1 MSEQSRPEL
10 NNVVQLKVDRSGGA
24 PAQIPLTRLPAAMH
38 SVRDKAR
45 QLLQGLLRDLF
56 DKVDDAMFELA
67 DKAGNN
73 HEQNLYFDSMR
84 EVRLRRRDM
93 DAIFF
98 RNIDIRFARLL
109 DHTAFREELA
119 LDNKEYAVEE
129 LSLVKNDDLEEMVAI
144 DSMIN
149 KANEKFAEAI
159 QHLTLRI
166 DHLVPIKVYQKNNP
180 LGVNVICHAFHEATK
195 SLDIDVKAKL
205 VLYKLFDN
213 MVMTKLEGVFQ
224 SLNRQLMESN
234 ILPSLK
240 QDTRAKPRS
249 SASSPDA
256 SEHYG
261 AGISANLQNSS
272 TNTQSGQARS
282 AEGSAIATTYDEQT
296 NQVLHGLRDLL
307 GARNNTPV
315 QHRVGEEIASQELIK
330 ILSRAQQQN
339 TFQQISSGSGAPH
352 INIRELLQSLL
363 RASDHKEQ
371 SINQVDDDVIN
382 LVSMMFDFILDDR
395 NLAAPMKALIGRL
408 QIPMVKVAIA
418 DKSFFSK
425 GGHPARRLLNEMAMA
440 ALGWQES
447 NEDNQSKD
455 SQRKDNLYIKM
466 ESIVQSILSDFEADM
481 GIFNNLLMDFRSF
494 LDKDKRRAQILEQRT
509 IDAEDGK
516 AKSEAARSQVDSVL
530 NRITSGQDLP
540 LSAQKLLRDAWGNV
554 LFITTLKQ
562 GAESSEWQAAV
573 RTAQQLV
580 WSLSAPMNKENRQA
594 LLKLMPELLQK
605 LRKGLEE
612 ISYSPF
618 EATQLF
624 KQLEILH
631 MARLRSA
638 VKMEQAQQAVE
649 KTASPNQASS
659 SQAAGSPVQTKAAVS
674 SGKTQS
680 QKIQPEVPAANLKQ
694 KNDEAVKLP
703 VSDEK
708 SVVPAAESVKNTSI
722 EALETVVIT
731 SDTSAAAAEG
741 DLPAGD
747 QHLALVGNITQG
759 SWFEMH
765 GDDGQQYRC
774 RLAAIIRATGKYIFV
789 NRSGM
794 KVSEETRMSLAQ
806 SLKSGRLHLLDDGM
820 LFDRALEA
828 VIGNLRKK

>member
-1 MSEQSRPEL
+1 MSEQTRPEF
-10 NNVVQLKVDRSGGA
+10 NNVVQLKGDRSNNPPVQVA
-24 PAQIPLTRLPAAMH
+24 LTRLPAAMH
-38 SVRDKAR
+38 ALREKAR
-45 QLLQGLLRDLF
+45 QHLQGLLRDLF
-56 DKVDDAMFELA
+56 DKVDDAMFQLA

-93 DAIFF
+93 GVIFF
-98 RNIDIRFARLL
+98 RHIDIRFARLL
-109 DHTAFREELA
+109 DHNAYREEVA
-119 LDNKEYAVEE
+119 LDNKEYIAEE

-180 LGVNVICHAFHEATK
+180 LGVNVICYAFHEATK
-195 SLDIDVKAKL
+195 SIDIDVKAKL

-213 MVMTKLEGVFQ
+213 MVMTKLEIFFQ

-240 QDTRAKPRS
+240 QDTRVKRPAAPTNNQ
-249 SASSPDA
+249 
-256 SEHYG
+256 SEQYG
-261 AGISANLQNSS
+261 AGISAGLQNTSANKTS
-272 TNTQSGQARS
+272 APTAGIVQGVVGSGA
-282 AEGSAIATTYDEQT
+282 YDEQT

-307 GARNNTPV
+307 SARNKTPV
-315 QHRVGEEIASQELIK
+315 QSSVGEEIASQELIK

-339 TFQQISSGSGAPH
+339 GFNQAPVGLSSAPV
-352 INIRELLQSLL
+352 NVRELLKNLL
-363 RASDHKEQ
+363 RANDHHE
-371 SINQVDDDVIN
+371 SAINQVDDDVIN

-395 NLAAPMKALIGRL
+395 NLASPMKALIGRL

-440 ALGWQES
+440 ALGWEES
-447 NEDNQSKD
+447 GDD
-455 SQRKDNLYIKM
+455 TQRKDGQRKDSLYKKM
-466 ESIVQSILSDFEADM
+466 ESIVQSVLSDFETDM
-481 GIFNNLLMDFRSF
+481 SIFNNLLMDFRAF

-516 AKSEAARSQVDSVL
+516 AKSERGRAQVDSVL
-530 NRITSGQDLP
+530 NRITSGHDLP
-540 LSAQKLLRDAWGNV
+540 QAAQKLLRDAWGNV

-562 GAESSEWQAAV
+562 GPASEEWQGAI

-580 WSLSAPMNKENRQA
+580 WSLTAPMNKENRQA
-594 LLKLMPELLQK
+594 LLKLVPELLQK
-605 LRKGLEE
+605 LRQGLED

-624 KQLEILH
+624 KQLEVLH
-631 MARLRSA
+631 MARLRAAPKVDEPTPSA
-638 VKMEQAQQAVE
+638 
-649 KTASPNQASS
+649 
-659 SQAAGSPVQTKAAVS
+659 
-674 SGKTQS
+674 
-680 QKIQPEVPAANLKQ
+680 
-694 KNDEAVKLP
+694 
-703 VSDEK
+703 EK
-708 SVVPAAESVKNTSI
+708 SVKTAAPVKANTQVADVQN
-722 EALETVVIT
+722 ALEVVAM
-731 SDTSAAAAEG
+731 SNELVEAVVEG

-759 SWFEMH
+759 TWFEMH

-794 KVSEETRMSLAQ
+794 KVAEETRMTLARA
-806 SLKSGRLHLLDDGM
+806 LKSGRLHVLDDGM